1 MLHCGE
7 VSLGWLWACEF
18 GVHFFVCKVLVV
30 PQACSPRITLHD
42 MLCWVGRVAS
52 WLDYHHHW
60 ATEVAF
66 RILVSP
72 CYWPYRLDRL
82 YTTSSYLLE
91 HPYKLWLSSQNYS
104 PLMLHTHTARAAG
117 DTGKTKKSRWPNH
130 SVLNFIYTW
139 LMEMSNGPLPWC
151 RLISNKKLQQSFSW
165 YEIWSGLSFLL
176 LLMKSLELIFKEL

>member
-30 PQACSPRITLHD
+30 PQACFSPRITLHD

-104 PLMLHTHTARAAG
+104 PLMLHTHT
-117 DTGKTKKSRWPNH
+117 PL
-130 SVLNFIYTW
+130 VLLWWYWKDQKEQMAHLKLYTW
-139 LMEMSNGPLPWC
+139 LMEMSNGPLPC
-151 RLISNKKLQQSFSW
+151 RLISNYPLQF
-165 YEIWSGLSFLL
+165 Y
-176 LLMKSLELIFKEL
+176 

>member
-1 MLHCGE
+1 MAAGRRHPSE
-7 VSLGWLWACEF
+7 
-18 GVHFFVCKVLVV
+18 LV
-30 PQACSPRITLHD
+30 PRELLHD
-42 MLCWVGRVAS
+42 MLCWVGLSSLSNGSGVSDIGLPMRRHCWTSTSLLPLAR
-52 WLDYHHHW
+52 
-60 ATEVAF
+60 ATRAGYIIPAAEHCA
-66 RILVSP
+66 
-72 CYWPYRLDRL
+72 
-82 YTTSSYLLE
+82 TTSHCS
-91 HPYKLWLSSQNYS
+91 YKLWLSSQNYS